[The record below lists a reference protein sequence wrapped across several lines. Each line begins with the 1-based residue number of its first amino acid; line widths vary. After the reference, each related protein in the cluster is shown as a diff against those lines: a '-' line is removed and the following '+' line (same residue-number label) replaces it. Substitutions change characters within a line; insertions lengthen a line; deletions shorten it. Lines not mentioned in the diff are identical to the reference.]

1 MFSEW
6 MIFLVLEINGGGVFL
21 VFGFE
26 TGKVESSAI
35 YSADNSNSG
44 LKFPLPMLATTLTVV
59 NNT

>member
-1 MFSEW
+1 

-35 YSADNSNSG
+35 YSVDNFNSG